1 MDALAGRTAVVTGAA
16 GGIGLALAERFA
28 REGMNVVLSDV
39 DRGRLNR
46 AAKRVAAATAGG
58 SVLAVAGDVSR
69 WDDVARLAEESLD
82 VFGHVHVLCNN
93 AGVQLN
99 GAAWEFELREWEWQL
114 GVNLWGV
121 IHGIKAFVPAML
133 EHGESGRVV
142 NTASVG
148 GLVAFPGMA
157 IYAASKFGV
166 VGLSESLAHD
176 LRDRDAR
183 IGVSVLCPGPVMSEL
198 RENSAVLQPD
208 GDDGREIPLVTH
220 VDRMPAAE
228 VAGMV
233 VDAIR
238 QDRFWVLTH
247 PEYATLV
254 SEHAASIA
262 DVGDPVRGRVL

>member
-1 MDALAGRTAVVTGAA
+1 MNTLVGRTAVVTGAA

-28 REGMNVVLSDV
+28 REGMNVVVSDV
-39 DRGRLNR
+39 DAGRLEQ
-46 AAKRVAAATAGG
+46 AAQQIAADGAG
-58 SVLAVAGDVSR
+58 VLAVAGDVSR
-69 WDDVARLAEESLD
+69 WEDVERLAAD
-82 VFGHVHVLCNN
+82 TAARFGDVHVLCNN
-93 AGVQLN
+93 AGVQLT

-121 IHGIKAFVPAML
+121 VHGVKAFVPAML
-133 EHGESGRVV
+133 EHGDPARIV

-176 LRDRDAR
+176 LRDRGAR

-198 RENSAVLQPD
+198 RENSAVLQPG
-208 GDDGREIPLVTH
+208 GDAGRAIPLVTH
-220 VDRMPAAE
+220 VDRMAAAD
-228 VAGMV
+228 VAAMV
-233 VDAIR
+233 VDAIL

-247 PEYATLV
+247 PEYARLV
-254 SEHAASIA
+254 NDRTASITA
-262 DVGDPVRGRVL
+262 GGDPVRGQIL

>member
-1 MDALAGRTAVVTGAA
+1 MDGLAGRTAVVTGAA

-39 DRGRLNR
+39 DPARLST
-46 AAKRVAAATAGG
+46 AAETLEASGAP
-58 SVLAVAGDVSR
+58 VLAVAGDVSR
-69 WDDVARLAEESLD
+69 WEDVERLAAD
-82 VFGHVHVLCNN
+82 TAARFGHVHVLCNN

-121 IHGIKAFVPAML
+121 IYGIKAFVPGML
-133 EHGESGRVV
+133 EHGEPGRVV

-166 VGLSESLAHD
+166 VGLSEGLAHD
-176 LRDRDAR
+176 LADREAA
-183 IGVSVLCPGPVMSEL
+183 IGVSVLCPGPVISEL

-220 VDRMPAAE
+220 VDRMPAE
-228 VAGMV
+228 DVAGMV
-233 VDAIR
+233 VDAIL

-247 PEYATLV
+247 PEYARLV
-254 SEHAASIA
+254 DERAASIA
-262 DVGDPVRGRVL
+262 TAGAPVRGAVL